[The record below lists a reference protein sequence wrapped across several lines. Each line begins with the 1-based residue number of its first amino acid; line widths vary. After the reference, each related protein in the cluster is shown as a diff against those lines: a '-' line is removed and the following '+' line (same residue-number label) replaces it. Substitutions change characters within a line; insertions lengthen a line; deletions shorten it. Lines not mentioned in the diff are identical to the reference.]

1 MRFASFVVAATVAVS
16 SLTAVPAG
24 AAEPTT
30 PPAVLVD
37 GELHVLVDG
46 TYRKVDRDLPSEVRG
61 KLSENEDAEKPDIAK
76 WLIPLLVTGSL
87 VVGVAQVLHK
97 LYPSGRLILYFQPG
111 DTFKR

>member
-46 TYRKVDRDLPSEVRG
+46 TYRKVDRD
-61 KLSENEDAEKPDIAK
+61 EDAEKPDIAK